1 MMETAATA
9 AAAVD
14 VRVAAEGIVDAVGA
28 VDVRVVVGGIADAAG
43 RAGED
48 TKVSPR
54 I

>member
-1 MMETAATA
+1 MVETA

-28 VDVRVVVGGIADAAG
+28 VDVRVVADGIADAEG